1 MSEPTNGQPTGG
13 IIGVVQRAGRNWRC
27 LIGQTDTGVPRI
39 TAWEEFDASQAGRIP
54 DWLAKHDV
62 QRVVG
67 VLPASA
73 VVCRTCSLP
82 HTDAIQLQQAL
93 QLQAE
98 AHLLGT
104 APPHRQA
111 TAVLDNAP
119 GETSRTGIMLSW
131 PQAAPFELPETG
143 LETTYASD
151 IAALAALLDGSR
163 PDEPLLWLDRSDG
176 SVALAITYAGGVAFR
191 AARELADTEQG
202 WNERVGSVLAETAL
216 DAGHT
221 APFTESLV
229 ESLTEH
235 LAGFDPNTAVL
246 IAPHNILQS
255 AQQRVHGAPNEED
268 WWRTYGITVGALLA
282 GTDQLAPLTQL
293 RRDAPV
299 ETPSAAQRL
308 LTAMSNKRIA
318 TRIVIACLIILA
330 LWPLAAARLRL
341 LALQVR
347 FSDIKEYV
355 DAAQKNETQLEMYR
369 ALRQHAWPMT
379 KLLSDIACNTPRG
392 IDLQLIDLKHE
403 GDMFSV
409 SGTTKAYEGRSP
421 QEVVAQMQQNLRAG
435 GIFTEIYYSWGDRNN
450 FGAYEFTLSG
460 KVAQPYRTHEYPV
473 SLDFG
478 KWTLRDRLYNGNTPP
493 AQAQSTTD
501 TSAPAEAAAGEALAA
516 KDDPEIKPTLKLED
530 GNEKPDELA
539 SAANGRRPS
548 SARPRPVPR
557 PGSSRSFVPGSAPL
571 SRGNDRSPGGGVPA
585 SQNIPEPLSEAQ
597 INAMT
602 LPEVTESIGL
612 IARALERSHPD
623 DATKVRLKNEWN
635 LLWDRK
641 RAGK

>member
-1 MSEPTNGQPTGG
+1 MSEPTNGQPTGV
-13 IIGVVQRAGRNWRC
+13 IAILQRAGRQWRG
-27 LIGQTDTGVPRI
+27 LIGAVDDGMPRI
-39 TAWEEFDASQAGRIP
+39 LAWREFDDARSGQIAE
-54 DWLAKHDV
+54 WLAEHGAT
-62 QRVVG
+62 RVVG

-82 HTDAIQLQQAL
+82 DTDAIHLHQVL

-111 TAVLDNAP
+111 AAMLENAP
-119 GETSRTGIMLSW
+119 GETNRTGIMLSW
-131 PQAAPFELPETG
+131 PQAAPFDLPETG

-151 IAALAALLDGSR
+151 IAGLAALLDGSR

-191 AARELADTEQG
+191 AARELADAEQG
-202 WNERVGSVLAETAL
+202 WSERVGSVLAETAL
-216 DAGHT
+216 NAGHT

-235 LAGFDPNTAVL
+235 LAGFDPSTAVL
-246 IAPHNILQS
+246 IAPHDILQN
-255 AQQRVHGAPNEED
+255 AQQRIHGAPNEED
-268 WWRTYGITVGALLA
+268 WWRTYGVTVGALLA

-293 RRDAPV
+293 RRDAPI
-299 ETPSAAQRL
+299 ETPSATQRL
-308 LTAMSNKRIA
+308 LTAMSNKRNA

-341 LALQVR
+341 QALQVR

-355 DAAQKNETQLEMYR
+355 DAAQKNETQFEMYQ
-369 ALRQHAWPMT
+369 ALQQHAWPMT

-392 IDLQLIDLKHE
+392 IELQLIDLKH
-403 GDMFSV
+403 DSDVFSV
-409 SGTTKAYEGRSP
+409 SGTTKEFEGRSP

-460 KVAQPYRTHEYPV
+460 KVALPYRTYEYPA

-478 KWTLRDRLYNGNTPP
+478 ESTLADRLYKSNTPP
-493 AQAQSTTD
+493 VEAQAAE
-501 TSAPAEAAAGEALAA
+501 TSSPSETPANEALVA
-516 KDDPEIKPTLKLED
+516 KDDPEIKPTVKPED
-530 GNEKPDELA
+530 ENEEPDEVA
-539 SAANGRRPS
+539 SAANRRRPS
-548 SARPRPVPR
+548 GARPRAVPR
-557 PGSSRSFVPGSAPL
+557 SGRNFVPGNAPL
-571 SRGNDRSPGGGVPA
+571 SRAESRSMDGAVPA

-602 LPEVTESIGL
+602 LAEVDEAVGVVATAL
-612 IARALERSHPD
+612 RRAHPD
-623 DATKVRLKNEWN
+623 DATRDRLRNEFK

-641 RAGK
+641 RAGR

>member
-13 IIGVVQRAGRNWRC
+13 VIGVVQRAGKNWRC
-27 LIGQTDTGVPRI
+27 LIGQTDAGVPHI
-39 TAWEEFDASQAGRIP
+39 TAWEEFDAPRAGRIA
-54 DWLAKHDV
+54 DWLAEHDV

-82 HTDAIQLQQAL
+82 DTDAIHLHQAL

-111 TAVLDNAP
+111 TAVLENAP
-119 GETSRTGIMLSW
+119 GETNRTGIMLSW
-131 PQAAPFELPETG
+131 PQSAPFELPETG
-143 LETTYASD
+143 LETTYTSD

-163 PDEPLLWLDRSDG
+163 PDKPLLWLDRSDG
-176 SVALAITYAGGVAFR
+176 SVALAITYAGGVALR
-191 AARELADTEQG
+191 AARELADAEG
-202 WNERVGSVLAETAL
+202 WSERVGSVLAETAL

-221 APFTESLV
+221 ASFTESLV

-235 LAGFDPNTAVL
+235 LAGLDPDTAVL
-246 IAPHNILQS
+246 IAPHDILQN
-255 AQQRVHGAPNEED
+255 AQQRVQGAPNEED
-268 WWRTYGITVGALLA
+268 WWRTYGVTVGALLA
-282 GTDQLAPLTQL
+282 GTNQLAPLTQL
-293 RRDAPV
+293 RRNAPV
-299 ETPSAAQRL
+299 EAPSVAQRV
-308 LTAMSNKRIA
+308 LTAMSNKRNA
-318 TRIVIACLIILA
+318 TKIVIACLIILA

-341 LALQVR
+341 LALEVR
-347 FSDIKEYV
+347 FADIKEYV

-392 IDLQLIDLKHE
+392 IELQLIDLKHE

-409 SGTTKAYEGRSP
+409 SGTTKEFEDRSP

-435 GIFTEIYYSWGDRNN
+435 GIFTDIYYSWGDRNN

-460 KVAQPYRTHEYPV
+460 KVAQPYRTYEYPA

-478 KWTLRDRLYNGNTPP
+478 ESTLADRLYKSKTPP
-493 AQAQSTTD
+493 VEAQAAETSTPSET
-501 TSAPAEAAAGEALAA
+501 PANEALVAT
-516 KDDPEIKPTLKLED
+516 DDPEIEPIAKLEE
-530 GNEKPDELA
+530 GNENPDEMA
-539 SAANGRRPS
+539 SAANGRRPR
-548 SARPRPVPR
+548 SARPRVVPR
-557 PGSSRSFVPGSAPL
+557 PGSGRSFVPGSPPL
-571 SRGNDRSPGGGVPA
+571 SRGDDRSPGGGAPP
-585 SQNIPEPLSEAQ
+585 SQNIPEPLSEGQ
-597 INAMT
+597 INAMS
-602 LPEVTESIGL
+602 LPEVDE
-612 IARALERSHPD
+612 ALGQVATALQRSHPD
-623 DATKVRLKNEWN
+623 EVTKERLKNEFK

-641 RAGK
+641 RAGR

>member
-13 IIGVVQRAGRNWRC
+13 VIGVVQRAGKNWRC
-27 LIGQTDTGVPRI
+27 LIGQTDAGVPHI
-39 TAWEEFDASQAGRIP
+39 TAWEEFDAPRAGRIA
-54 DWLAKHDV
+54 DWLAEHDV

-82 HTDAIQLQQAL
+82 DTDAIHLHQAL

-111 TAVLDNAP
+111 TAVLENAP
-119 GETSRTGIMLSW
+119 GETNRTGIMLSW
-131 PQAAPFELPETG
+131 PQSAPFELPETG
-143 LETTYASD
+143 LETTYTSD

-163 PDEPLLWLDRSDG
+163 PDKPLLWLDRSDG
-176 SVALAITYAGGVAFR
+176 SVALAITYAGGVALR
-191 AARELADTEQG
+191 AARELADAEG
-202 WNERVGSVLAETAL
+202 WSERVGSVLAETAL

-221 APFTESLV
+221 ASFTESLV

-235 LAGFDPNTAVL
+235 LAGLDPDTAVL
-246 IAPHNILQS
+246 IAPHDILQN
-255 AQQRVHGAPNEED
+255 AQQRVQGAPNEED
-268 WWRTYGITVGALLA
+268 WWRRYGVTVGALLA
-282 GTDQLAPLTQL
+282 GTNQLAPLTQL
-293 RRDAPV
+293 RRNAPV
-299 ETPSAAQRL
+299 EAPSVAQRV
-308 LTAMSNKRIA
+308 LTAMSNKRNA
-318 TRIVIACLIILA
+318 TKIVIACLIILA

-341 LALQVR
+341 LALEVR
-347 FSDIKEYV
+347 FADIKEYV

-392 IDLQLIDLKHE
+392 IELQLIDLKHE

-409 SGTTKAYEGRSP
+409 SGTTKEFEDRSP

-435 GIFTEIYYSWGDRNN
+435 GIFTDIYYSWGDRNN

-460 KVAQPYRTHEYPV
+460 KVAQPYRTYEYPA

-478 KWTLRDRLYNGNTPP
+478 ESTLADRLYKSKTPP
-493 AQAQSTTD
+493 VEAQAAETSTPSET
-501 TSAPAEAAAGEALAA
+501 PANEALVAT
-516 KDDPEIKPTLKLED
+516 DDPEIEPIAKLEE
-530 GNEKPDELA
+530 GNENPDEMA
-539 SAANGRRPS
+539 SAANGRRPR
-548 SARPRPVPR
+548 SARPRVVPR
-557 PGSSRSFVPGSAPL
+557 PGSGRSFVPGSPPL
-571 SRGNDRSPGGGVPA
+571 SRGDDRSPGGGAPP
-585 SQNIPEPLSEAQ
+585 SQNIPEPLSEGQ
-597 INAMT
+597 INAMS
-602 LPEVTESIGL
+602 LPEVDE
-612 IARALERSHPD
+612 ALGQVATALQRSHPD
-623 DATKVRLKNEWN
+623 EVTKERLKNEFK

-641 RAGK
+641 RAGR

>member
-13 IIGVVQRAGRNWRC
+13 VIGVVQRAGKNWRC
-27 LIGQTDTGVPRI
+27 LIGQTDAGVPHI
-39 TAWEEFDASQAGRIP
+39 TAWEEFDAPRAGRIA
-54 DWLAKHDV
+54 DWLAEHDV

-82 HTDAIQLQQAL
+82 DTDAIHLHQAL

-111 TAVLDNAP
+111 TAVLENAP
-119 GETSRTGIMLSW
+119 GETNRTGIMLSW
-131 PQAAPFELPETG
+131 PQSAPFELPETG
-143 LETTYASD
+143 LETTYTSD

-163 PDEPLLWLDRSDG
+163 PDKPLLWLDRSDG
-176 SVALAITYAGGVAFR
+176 SVALAITYAGGVALR
-191 AARELADTEQG
+191 AARELADAEG
-202 WNERVGSVLAETAL
+202 WSERVGSVLAETAL

-221 APFTESLV
+221 ASFTESLV

-235 LAGFDPNTAVL
+235 LAGLDPDTAVL
-246 IAPHNILQS
+246 IAPHDILQN
-255 AQQRVHGAPNEED
+255 AQQRVQGAPNEED
-268 WWRTYGITVGALLA
+268 WWRTYGVTVGALLA
-282 GTDQLAPLTQL
+282 GTNQLAPLTQL
-293 RRDAPV
+293 RRNAPV
-299 ETPSAAQRL
+299 EAPSVAQRV
-308 LTAMSNKRIA
+308 LTAMSNKRNA
-318 TRIVIACLIILA
+318 TKIVIACLIILA

-341 LALQVR
+341 LALEVR
-347 FSDIKEYV
+347 FADIKEYV

-392 IDLQLIDLKHE
+392 IELQLIDLKHE

-409 SGTTKAYEGRSP
+409 SGTTKEFEDRSP

-435 GIFTEIYYSWGDRNN
+435 GIFTDIYYSWGDRNN

-460 KVAQPYRTHEYPV
+460 KVAQPYRTYEYPA

-478 KWTLRDRLYNGNTPP
+478 ESTLADRLYKSNTTPVE
-493 AQAQSTTD
+493 AQAAETSTPSET
-501 TSAPAEAAAGEALAA
+501 PANEALVAT
-516 KDDPEIKPTLKLED
+516 DDPEIEPIAKLEE
-530 GNEKPDELA
+530 GNENPDEMA
-539 SAANGRRPS
+539 SAANGRRPR
-548 SARPRPVPR
+548 SARPRVVPR
-557 PGSSRSFVPGSAPL
+557 PGSGRSFVPGSPPL
-571 SRGNDRSPGGGVPA
+571 SRGDDRSPGGGAPP
-585 SQNIPEPLSEAQ
+585 SQNIPEPLSEGQ
-597 INAMT
+597 INAMS
-602 LPEVTESIGL
+602 LAEVDE
-612 IARALERSHPD
+612 ALGQVATALQRSHPD
-623 DATKVRLKNEWN
+623 EVTKERLKNEFK

-641 RAGK
+641 RAGR

>member
-1 MSEPTNGQPTGG
+1 MSEPANGQPTGV
-13 IIGVVQRAGRNWRC
+13 IAILQRAGRQWRG
-27 LIGQTDTGVPRI
+27 LIGAADDGMPRI
-39 TAWEEFDASQAGRIP
+39 LAWREFDDARSGQIAE
-54 DWLAKHDV
+54 WLAEHGAK
-62 QRVVG
+62 RVVG

-82 HTDAIQLQQAL
+82 DTDGIHLHQAL

-111 TAVLDNAP
+111 TAMLENAP
-119 GETSRTGIMLSW
+119 GETNRTGIMLSW

-151 IAALAALLDGSR
+151 IAALAALLDGNR

-191 AARELADTEQG
+191 AARELADAEQS
-202 WNERVGSVLAETAL
+202 WRERVGSVLAETAL

-229 ESLTEH
+229 ESLTEQ

-246 IAPHNILQS
+246 IAPQDILRN

-268 WWRTYGITVGALLA
+268 WWRTYGVTVGALLA

-299 ETPSAAQRL
+299 EAPSAAQRL
-308 LTAMSNKRIA
+308 LTAMSNKRNA

-330 LWPLAAARLRL
+330 LWPLAAAQLRL
-341 LALQVR
+341 LALQIR
-347 FSDIKEYV
+347 FSDIKV
-355 DAAQKNETQLEMYR
+355 QVVAAQKNETQLEMYR
-369 ALRQHAWPMT
+369 ALQQHAWPMT

-392 IDLQLIDLKHE
+392 IELQLIDLKHE
-403 GDMFSV
+403 GNVFSV
-409 SGTTKAYEGRSP
+409 SGTTKEYEGRSP

-460 KVAQPYRTHEYPV
+460 KVAQPYRTYEYPA
-473 SLDFG
+473 SLDFS
-478 KWTLRDRLYNGNTPP
+478 KSTLADRLYKSNTPP
-493 AQAQSTTD
+493 VETQATE
-501 TSAPAEAAAGEALAA
+501 TSSPSEAPANEALVA
-516 KDDPEIKPTLKLED
+516 KDDPEIEPTVKPED
-530 GNEKPDELA
+530 GNEEPDEMA
-539 SAANGRRPS
+539 SAASGRRPS
-548 SARPRPVPR
+548 SVRPRAIPR
-557 PGSSRSFVPGSAPL
+557 PGRNFVPGTAPL
-571 SRGNDRSPGGGVPA
+571 SRGDNRSPGGAVPA

-597 INAMT
+597 INAMSQA
-602 LPEVTESIGL
+602 EVDE
-612 IARALERSHPD
+612 ALGQVATALQRGHPD
-623 DATKVRLKNEWN
+623 EATKDRLKNEFR

-641 RAGK
+641 RAGR

>member
-13 IIGVVQRAGRNWRC
+13 VIGVVQRAGKNWRC
-27 LIGQTDTGVPRI
+27 LIGQTDAGVPHI
-39 TAWEEFDASQAGRIP
+39 TAWEEFDAPRAGRIA
-54 DWLAKHDV
+54 DWLAEHDV

-82 HTDAIQLQQAL
+82 DTDAIHLHQAL

-111 TAVLDNAP
+111 TAVLENAP
-119 GETSRTGIMLSW
+119 GETNRTGIMLSW
-131 PQAAPFELPETG
+131 PQSAPFELPETG
-143 LETTYASD
+143 LETTYTSD

-163 PDEPLLWLDRSDG
+163 PDKPLLWLDRSDG
-176 SVALAITYAGGVAFR
+176 SVALAITYAGGVALR
-191 AARELADTEQG
+191 AARELADAEG
-202 WNERVGSVLAETAL
+202 WSERVGSVLAETAL

-221 APFTESLV
+221 ASFTESLV

-235 LAGFDPNTAVL
+235 LAGLDPDTAVL
-246 IAPHNILQS
+246 IAPHDILQN
-255 AQQRVHGAPNEED
+255 AQQRVQGAPNEED
-268 WWRTYGITVGALLA
+268 WWRTYGVTVGALLA
-282 GTDQLAPLTQL
+282 GTNQLAPLTQL
-293 RRDAPV
+293 RRNAPV
-299 ETPSAAQRL
+299 EAPSVAQRV
-308 LTAMSNKRIA
+308 LTAMSNKRNA
-318 TRIVIACLIILA
+318 TKIVIACLIILA

-341 LALQVR
+341 LALEVR
-347 FSDIKEYV
+347 FADIKEYV

-409 SGTTKAYEGRSP
+409 SGTTKEFEDRSP

-435 GIFTEIYYSWGDRNN
+435 GIFTDIYYSWGDRNN

-460 KVAQPYRTHEYPV
+460 KVAQPYRTYEYPA

-478 KWTLRDRLYNGNTPP
+478 ESTLADRLYKSKTPP
-493 AQAQSTTD
+493 VEAQAAETSTPSET
-501 TSAPAEAAAGEALAA
+501 PANEALVAT
-516 KDDPEIKPTLKLED
+516 DDPEIEPIAKLEE
-530 GNEKPDELA
+530 GNENPDEMA
-539 SAANGRRPS
+539 SAANGRRPR
-548 SARPRPVPR
+548 SARPRVVPR
-557 PGSSRSFVPGSAPL
+557 PGSGRSFVPGSPPL
-571 SRGNDRSPGGGVPA
+571 SRGDDRSPGGGAPP
-585 SQNIPEPLSEAQ
+585 SQNIPEPLSEGQ
-597 INAMT
+597 INAMS
-602 LPEVTESIGL
+602 LPEVDE
-612 IARALERSHPD
+612 ALGQVATALQRSHPD
-623 DATKVRLKNEWN
+623 EVTKERLKNEFK

-641 RAGK
+641 RAGR

>member
-13 IIGVVQRAGRNWRC
+13 VIGVVQRAGKNWRC
-27 LIGQTDTGVPRI
+27 LIGQTDAGVPHI
-39 TAWEEFDASQAGRIP
+39 TAWEEFDAPRAGRIA
-54 DWLAKHDV
+54 DWLAEHDV

-82 HTDAIQLQQAL
+82 DTDAIHLHQAL

-111 TAVLDNAP
+111 TAVLENAP
-119 GETSRTGIMLSW
+119 GETNRTGIMLSW
-131 PQAAPFELPETG
+131 PQSAPFELPETG
-143 LETTYASD
+143 LETTYTSD

-163 PDEPLLWLDRSDG
+163 PDKPLLWLDRSDG
-176 SVALAITYAGGVAFR
+176 SVALAITYAGGVALR
-191 AARELADTEQG
+191 AARELADAEG
-202 WNERVGSVLAETAL
+202 WSERVGSVLAETAL

-221 APFTESLV
+221 ASFTESLV

-235 LAGFDPNTAVL
+235 LAGLDPDTAVL
-246 IAPHNILQS
+246 IAPHDILQN
-255 AQQRVHGAPNEED
+255 AQQRVQGAPNEED
-268 WWRTYGITVGALLA
+268 WWRTYGVTVGALLA
-282 GTDQLAPLTQL
+282 GTNQLAPLTQL
-293 RRDAPV
+293 RRNAPV
-299 ETPSAAQRL
+299 EAPSVAQRV
-308 LTAMSNKRIA
+308 LTAMSNKRNA
-318 TRIVIACLIILA
+318 TKIVIACLIILA

-341 LALQVR
+341 LALEVR
-347 FSDIKEYV
+347 FADIKEYV

-392 IDLQLIDLKHE
+392 IELQLIDLKHE

-409 SGTTKAYEGRSP
+409 SGTTKEFEDRSP

-460 KVAQPYRTHEYPV
+460 KVAQPYRTYEYPA

-478 KWTLRDRLYNGNTPP
+478 ESTLADRLYKSKTPP
-493 AQAQSTTD
+493 VEAQAAE
-501 TSAPAEAAAGEALAA
+501 TSSPSETPENEALVAT
-516 KDDPEIKPTLKLED
+516 DDPEIEPIAKLEE
-530 GNEKPDELA
+530 GNENPDEMA
-539 SAANGRRPS
+539 SAANGRRPR
-548 SARPRPVPR
+548 SARPRVVPR
-557 PGSSRSFVPGSAPL
+557 PGSGRSFVPGSPPL
-571 SRGNDRSPGGGVPA
+571 SRGDDRSPGGGAPA
-585 SQNIPEPLSEAQ
+585 SQNIPEPLSEGQ
-597 INAMT
+597 INAMS
-602 LPEVTESIGL
+602 LAEVDE
-612 IARALERSHPD
+612 ALGQVATALQRSHPD
-623 DATKVRLKNEWN
+623 EVTKERLKNEFK

-641 RAGK
+641 RAGR

>member
-1 MSEPTNGQPTGG
+1 MSEPTNGQPGG

-27 LIGQTDTGVPRI
+27 LIGQTDASVTRI
-39 TAWEEFDASQAGRIP
+39 TAWKEFDAPRAGRIAE
-54 DWLAKHDV
+54 WLAKYDV

-82 HTDAIQLQQAL
+82 DTDAIQLNQAL

-131 PQAAPFELPETG
+131 PEAAPFGLPETG

-191 AARELADTEQG
+191 AARELADAEQD
-202 WNERVGSVLAETAL
+202 WSERVGSVLAETAL

-221 APFTESLV
+221 ASFTDSLV
-229 ESLTEH
+229 ASLTEH
-235 LAGFDPNTAVL
+235 LAGSDPNTAIL
-246 IAPHNILQS
+246 IAPHDILQN

-268 WWRTYGITVGALLA
+268 WWRTYGVTVGALLA
-282 GTDQLAPLTQL
+282 GTNQLAPLTQFHH
-293 RRDAPV
+293 DAPV
-299 ETPSAAQRL
+299 EAPSAAHRL
-308 LTAMSNKRIA
+308 LAAMSNKRNA

-330 LWPLAAARLRL
+330 LWPLAAAQLRL

-347 FSDIKEYV
+347 FSDIETYV
-355 DAAQKNETQLEMYR
+355 DDARKNETQLEMYR

-409 SGTTKAYEGRSP
+409 SGTTKEYDGRSP

-435 GIFTEIYYSWGDRNN
+435 GIFTDIYYSWGDRNN

-460 KVAQPYRTHEYPV
+460 KVAQPYRTYEYPA
-473 SLDFG
+473 SLDFAE
-478 KWTLRDRLYNGNTPP
+478 WTLADRLYKGKTPP
-493 AQAQSTTD
+493 GQAQSTTD
-501 TSAPAEAAAGEALAA
+501 ISPPSEAAVNESLAA
-516 KDDPEIKPTLKLED
+516 KDDPEIEPTVNPED
-530 GNEKPDELA
+530 GNEEPDEMA

-548 SARPRPVPR
+548 SVRPRPIPR
-557 PGSSRSFVPGSAPL
+557 PGRNFVPGKAPL
-571 SRGNDRSPGGGVPA
+571 LRGNDRSPGGAVPP

-597 INAMT
+597 INAMS
-602 LPEVTESIGL
+602 LPEVDE
-612 IARALERSHPD
+612 ALGQVATALQRSHPD
-623 DATKVRLKNEWN
+623 ETTKERLKNEFR

-641 RAGK
+641 RAGR

>member
-1 MSEPTNGQPTGG
+1 MNEPTNGQSTGV
-13 IIGVVQRAGRNWRC
+13 IAILQRAGRQWRG
-27 LIGQTDTGVPRI
+27 LIGTTDDGMPRI
-39 TAWEEFDASQAGRIP
+39 LAWREFDDAQSGQIA
-54 DWLAKHDV
+54 DWLGEHGAK
-62 QRVVG
+62 RVVG

-82 HTDAIQLQQAL
+82 DTDAIQLHQAL

-104 APPHRQA
+104 APSHRQA
-111 TAVLDNAP
+111 TAVLENAP
-119 GETSRTGIMLSW
+119 GETNRTGIMLSW
-131 PQAAPFELPETG
+131 PQAAPFELPVTG

-176 SVALAITYAGGVAFR
+176 SVALAITYASGVAFR

-202 WNERVGSVLAETAL
+202 WSERVGSVLAETAL

-221 APFTESLV
+221 ASFTESLA
-229 ESLTEH
+229 ESLSEH
-235 LAGFDPNTAVL
+235 LAGFDPNTALL
-246 IAPHNILQS
+246 IAPHDILQNV
-255 AQQRVHGAPNEED
+255 QQRVDGAPNEKD
-268 WWRTYGITVGALLA
+268 WWRTYGVTVGTLLA
-282 GTDQLAPLTQL
+282 GTNQLAPLTQL

-299 ETPSAAQRL
+299 EAPSAAQRV
-308 LTAMSNKRIA
+308 LTAMSNKRNA
-318 TRIVIACLIILA
+318 KRIVIACLIILA

-341 LALQVR
+341 LALEVR
-347 FSDIKEYV
+347 FADIKDHVE
-355 DAAQKNETQLEMYR
+355 AAQKYETQLDMYQ

-392 IDLQLIDLKHE
+392 IELQLIDLKHE

-409 SGTTKAYEGRSP
+409 SGTTKEFDGHSP

-460 KVAQPYRTHEYPV
+460 KVAQPYRTYKYPA

-478 KWTLRDRLYNGNTPP
+478 KRTLADRLYKTNTPP
-493 AQAQSTTD
+493 VEAHAAE
-501 TSAPAEAAAGEALAA
+501 TSSPSETPANESLVARN
-516 KDDPEIKPTLKLED
+516 DPDIEPTVKPED
-530 GNEKPDELA
+530 GNETPDDMA
-539 SAANGRRPS
+539 NAANGRRPS
-548 SARPRPVPR
+548 SARPRAIPR
-557 PGSSRSFVPGSAPL
+557 SDRNFVPGSAPL
-571 SRGNDRSPGGGVPA
+571 SRGNDRSPGGGVPP
-585 SQNIPEPLSEAQ
+585 SQIIPEPLSEAQ

-612 IARALERSHPD
+612 IAKALGRSHPD
-623 DATKVRLKNEWN
+623 DATKARLKNEWD

-641 RAGK
+641 RSGR

>member
-13 IIGVVQRAGRNWRC
+13 VIGVVQRAGKNWRC
-27 LIGQTDTGVPRI
+27 LIGQTDAGVPHI
-39 TAWEEFDASQAGRIP
+39 TAWEEFDAPRAGRIA
-54 DWLAKHDV
+54 DWLAEHDV

-82 HTDAIQLQQAL
+82 DTDAIHLHQAL

-111 TAVLDNAP
+111 TAVLENAP
-119 GETSRTGIMLSW
+119 GETNRTGIMLSW
-131 PQAAPFELPETG
+131 PQSAPFELPETG
-143 LETTYASD
+143 LETTYTSD

-163 PDEPLLWLDRSDG
+163 PDKPLLWLDRSDG
-176 SVALAITYAGGVAFR
+176 SVALAITYAGGVALR
-191 AARELADTEQG
+191 AARELADAQQG
-202 WNERVGSVLAETAL
+202 WSERVGSVLAETAL

-221 APFTESLV
+221 ASFTESLV

-235 LAGFDPNTAVL
+235 LAGLDPDTAVL
-246 IAPHNILQS
+246 IAPHDILQN
-255 AQQRVHGAPNEED
+255 AQQRVQGAPNEED
-268 WWRTYGITVGALLA
+268 WWRTYGVTVGALLA
-282 GTDQLAPLTQL
+282 GTNQLAPLTQL
-293 RRDAPV
+293 RRNAPV
-299 ETPSAAQRL
+299 EAPSVAQRV
-308 LTAMSNKRIA
+308 LTAMSNKRNA
-318 TRIVIACLIILA
+318 TKIVIACLIILA

-341 LALQVR
+341 LALEVR
-347 FSDIKEYV
+347 FADIKEYV

-392 IDLQLIDLKHE
+392 IELQLIDLKHE

-409 SGTTKAYEGRSP
+409 SGTTKEFEDRSP

-435 GIFTEIYYSWGDRNN
+435 GIFTDIYYSWGDRNN

-460 KVAQPYRTHEYPV
+460 KVAQPYRTYEYPA

-478 KWTLRDRLYNGNTPP
+478 ESTLADRLYKSKTPP
-493 AQAQSTTD
+493 VEAQAAETSTPSET
-501 TSAPAEAAAGEALAA
+501 PANEALVAT
-516 KDDPEIKPTLKLED
+516 DDPEIEPIAKLEE
-530 GNEKPDELA
+530 GNENPDEMA
-539 SAANGRRPS
+539 SAANGRRPR
-548 SARPRPVPR
+548 SARPRVVPR
-557 PGSSRSFVPGSAPL
+557 PGSGRSFVPGSPPL
-571 SRGNDRSPGGGVPA
+571 SRGDDRSPGGGAPP
-585 SQNIPEPLSEAQ
+585 SQNIPEPLSEGQ
-597 INAMT
+597 INAMS
-602 LPEVTESIGL
+602 LPEVDE
-612 IARALERSHPD
+612 ALGQVATALQRSHPD
-623 DATKVRLKNEWN
+623 EVTKERLKNEFK

-641 RAGK
+641 RAGR

>member
-1 MSEPTNGQPTGG
+1 MSEPTNGQPTGV
-13 IIGVVQRAGRNWRC
+13 IAILQRAGRQWRG
-27 LIGQTDTGVPRI
+27 LIGATDDDMPRI
-39 TAWEEFDASQAGRIP
+39 LAWREFDDARSGQIAE
-54 DWLAKHDV
+54 WLAEHGAI
-62 QRVVG
+62 RVVG

-82 HTDAIQLQQAL
+82 DTDAIHLHQAL

-111 TAVLDNAP
+111 TAVLENAP

-131 PQAAPFELPETG
+131 PQAAPFALPETG
-143 LETTYASD
+143 LETTYTSD

-191 AARELADTEQG
+191 AARELADAEQG
-202 WNERVGSVLAETAL
+202 WSERVGSVLAETAL

-229 ESLTEH
+229 ESLTKH

-246 IAPHNILQS
+246 IAPHDILQS
-255 AQQRVHGAPNEED
+255 AQQRVRGAPNEED
-268 WWRTYGITVGALLA
+268 WWRTYGVTVGALLA

-299 ETPSAAQRL
+299 EAPSAAQHF
-308 LTAMSNKRIA
+308 LTALSNKRNA

-341 LALQVR
+341 LALQIR
-347 FSDIKEYV
+347 FSDIEV
-355 DAAQKNETQLEMYR
+355 QVVAAKKNETQLEMYR
-369 ALRQHAWPMT
+369 ALQEHAWPMT

-392 IDLQLIDLKHE
+392 IELQLIDLKHE

-450 FGAYEFTLSG
+450 FGAYEFTLAG
-460 KVAQPYRTHEYPV
+460 KVTQPYRTYEYPV
-473 SLDFG
+473 SLDFSQ
-478 KWTLRDRLYNGNTPP
+478 WSLADRLYKNNTPP
-493 AQAQSTTD
+493 VEAQTAE
-501 TSAPAEAAAGEALAA
+501 TSSPSEAPANEALVA
-516 KDDPEIKPTLKLED
+516 KDDPEIKPTAKPED
-530 GNEKPDELA
+530 GNEEPDEMA
-539 SAANGRRPS
+539 SADNGRRPS
-548 SARPRPVPR
+548 SVRPRPIPR
-557 PGSSRSFVPGSAPL
+557 SGRNFVPGNAPL
-571 SRGNDRSPGGGVPA
+571 SRGDNRSPGGPVPP
-585 SQNIPEPLSEAQ
+585 SQNIPEPLSEGQ
-597 INAMT
+597 IDAMS
-602 LPEVTESIGL
+602 LAEVDEAVGL
-612 IARALERSHPD
+612 VAHALQRGHPD
-623 DATKVRLKNEWN
+623 EATKDRLKNEFR

-641 RAGK
+641 RAGR